1 MTVWQVDFYRRPLQ
15 DEAGQPLWELVVCE
29 AAGGNFG
36 GLALCPQREVNAA
49 WVAQQL
55 QYMAGKTLPEKLVV
69 FRPQS
74 LSLLGEAAQRLGI
87 AVEATRHVPAL
98 KTFLQAR
105 AADYPEMSGYTGQA
119 YDPLAL
125 EQPPPVPVPE
135 ALWGDRW
142 RFGAI
147 AAADLE
153 PAFAHKPIPIRSM
166 PKSLLPVD
174 LGLASSLPIPGV
186 IIDGG
191 RVSMRLAQ
199 WLASVQPAFLQYIP
213 GDPDGL
219 ILEAG
224 LVDRWVLATFEDNE
238 VKAAAKTFQ
247 ERQMAAQG
255 LHFLLVQPDDSG
267 ITYSGFWLLQRS

>member
-29 AAGGNFG
+29 ETGGDFG

-49 WVAQQL
+49 WVVQQL
-55 QYMAGKTLPEKLVV
+55 QHMAGGKLPDKLQV
-69 FRPQS
+69 FRPQA
-74 LSLLGEAAQRLGI
+74 LSLLTEAAQRLGI
-87 AVEATRHVPAL
+87 AVEATRQVPAL
-98 KTFLQAR
+98 KRFLQMR
-105 AADYPEMSGYTGQA
+105 AEDYPQMSEYTGQP

-125 EQPPPVPVPE
+125 EKPPPVPVPE

-153 PAFAHKPIPIRSM
+153 PAFAHKSIPLRST
-166 PKSLLPVD
+166 PETLLPVN

-199 WLASVQPAFLQYIP
+199 WLASVQPAFLTYIP
-213 GDPDGL
+213 GEPDGL

-224 LVDRWVLATFEDNE
+224 LVDRWVLATFEDDE

-247 ERQMAAQG
+247 ERQVAAQG
-255 LHFLLVQPDDSG
+255 VHFLLVQPDDSG
-267 ITYSGFWLLQRS
+267 MTYSGLWLLQRM